1 MRLIKHFLFLSFVFL
16 SVCAEKIIAAPLTE
30 VNPRAG
36 LISALKQHPPILDFY
51 KENEYELIWLKNN
64 EVSQRR
70 RAELINSLK
79 TASFHG
85 LPAKKYQV
93 EMLLGRLSTSHS
105 LFEIGFLEGLFMI
118 SFAEYASDISSGVL
132 VPSDVDINIV
142 REIKLKDPIFYIRG
156 LISRD
161 PYDYFRSLGPQSSEY
176 SRLLVEK
183 YKLIKVAKNGGWST
197 LSVDRVLRFGILVMM

>member
-1 MRLIKHFLFLSFVFL
+1 MISLKHFFLVSFVFL
-16 SVCAEKIIAAPLTE
+16 SVFAEKTIAAPLTD
-30 VNPRAG
+30 VNLRAG
-36 LISALKQHPPILDFY
+36 LISALKQHPSILGFY

-64 EVSQRR
+64 EVSRQR

-79 TASFHG
+79 TAPFHG

-93 EMLLGRLSTSHS
+93 EELLGRLSDSDS
-105 LFEIGFLEGLFMI
+105 SFEIGFLEGLLMI
-118 SFAEYASDISSGVL
+118 SFIQYASDINSGVL
-132 VPSDVDINIV
+132 VPSEIDSDIV
-142 REIKLKDPIFYIRG
+142 RESKREDPDFYIRG

-183 YKLIKVAKNGGWST
+183 YKFSLHCLVYLIC
-197 LSVDRVLRFGILVMM
+197 LVF